1 MAQSC
6 APGLN
11 DAQPMKETRFGSLWN
26 GHFMLFSRDESSLS
40 HLQRG
45 FAISFQ
51 QHDLKETGLITESLD
66 SMLEVQQHE
75 LYIAEILVLGL
86 SFTLK
91 VI

>member
-1 MAQSC
+1 
-6 APGLN
+6 
-11 DAQPMKETRFGSLWN
+11 
-26 GHFMLFSRDESSLS
+26 MLFSRDESSLS